1 LRVLRMRYTESHP
14 DVQDTKRLLELA
26 QAEAAQTSGVEGGP
40 GAGRTKIVGRNA
52 NPVHERLRAQIG
64 EEDAKIAALETRL
77 ERNNTE
83 VTRWEDR
90 VKSIPTV
97 GAELARLT
105 RDYDV
110 IKRNYEELIARRES
124 AKLGQKLEAQSK
136 TLQFRIVDPPD
147 VPIIPSGPNRVLFVS
162 VIFAVGL
169 AAGLFFAFFMGQI
182 DNSIVHLAQLRAVAN
197 LPVLGSISTMIT
209 DAERWRRK
217 VEATTYGVVC
227 IALVGAFAGL
237 LTIELLLNRGGA

>member
-1 LRVLRMRYTESHP
+1 MRYTESHP
-14 DVQDTKRLLELA
+14 DVQETKRLLELA
-26 QAEAAQTSGVEGGP
+26 RAELAQTSGVGG
-40 GAGRTKIVGRNA
+40 GAGTAGRNKIVGRNP
-52 NPVHERLRAQIG
+52 NPVYDRMRAQAG
-64 EEDAKIAALETRL
+64 EEEAKIAALESRL

-83 VTRWEDR
+83 VIRWEDR

-110 IKRNYEELIARRES
+110 IKRNYEELISRREA

-147 VPIIPSGPNRVLFVS
+147 VPTVPSGPNRVLFVS

-209 DAERWRRK
+209 EAERWRRK
-217 VEATTYGVVC
+217 VEATTYSVVC
-227 IALVGAFAGL
+227 VALVGAFVGL
-237 LTIELLLNRGGA
+237 LAVEFLLSRGGA